1 MKYPRQPPITHGVIP
16 PLERLTGAKKQVRKL
31 NEGIEMPFSF
41 AVTGNT
47 TRFDYLLPQLQTRD
61 CLLPEIPA
69 MHRLLCDLGN
79 SMVEPEDQPPRPDS
93 SIPSAY
99 TYFGQFLDHDVTFEA
114 KSEEMVKLSDDAFR
128 VLTSEEIRTRIVNG
142 RTPAVDLDNV
152 YYQPAPRD
160 RSRMVL
166 GFVAGPDGTRTDK
179 ANDLPRKP
187 RNEENP
193 KDDRAAL
200 IGDKRNDENL
210 VIAQLHVAFLRAH
223 NAIVRRGCNFD
234 EARQL
239 LRQHYQWI
247 VVKDFLPRICD
258 PLIVNEILLGGNRF
272 FRPDADDL
280 FMPFEFSVAA
290 YRFGHSMVREA
301 YHYNAN
307 FPRATL
313 LDLFTLTAFS
323 GTLRDFDRLPESW
336 IIDWK
341 NFIDGGSNFARPIDT
356 ELSRELFDLRSFGK
370 PMPLPVEARLPVRNL
385 LRGYML
391 RLPVAQAVAGALDL
405 RIMTPAEIEEVARN
419 VSDEQLNALRAG
431 DFARRT
437 PLWYYILA
445 EAAVAPFGRLGPI
458 GSTIV
463 AEVLIGLVR
472 GSKDSILRKKD
483 WKPTLGPA
491 PGRFS
496 LRDLFVLA
504 GVLTETPDPTQPR
517 RTNMST
523 RIIDKARAKRAQM
536 VKDAS
541 VAGVNMTMAVAALK
555 GGIRSP
561 EWRAYMMQFVEQ
573 DPPGTPVDPRRL
585 DRLLG
590 TDNTLGDPELDRKRA
605 YLASNAICGPAT
617 PNTFTLGVL
626 TIDDGLDGGCGQPTP
641 ATSIAPP
648 RKVGKKRGAKRR
660 R

>member
-16 PLERLTGAKKQVRKL
+16 PLERLTGAKKKVREL

-41 AVTGNT
+41 AVTGDT
-47 TRFDYLLPQLQTRD
+47 SRFDYLLPQLQND
-61 CLLPEIPA
+61 DDAHLPESPA
-69 MHRLLCDLGN
+69 IYQQLCDLGN
-79 SMVEPEDQPPRPDS
+79 SMGEPEDQPPRPDS

-114 KSEEMVKLSDDAFR
+114 KSEEMVKLGDGSFR
-128 VLTSEEIRTRIVNG
+128 LLTPDEIRNRIVNG
-142 RTPAVDLDNV
+142 RTPGVDLDNI

-166 GFVAGPDGTRTDK
+166 GFVEGPGGTKTGR

-187 RNEENP
+187 RNPDNP
-193 KDDRAAL
+193 REDRAAL

-223 NAIVRRGCNFD
+223 NAIADRGFTFD
-234 EARQL
+234 EARHL

-247 VVKDFLPRICD
+247 VIKDFLPRICD

-272 FRPDADDL
+272 FRPHPDDL

-290 YRFGHSMVREA
+290 YRFGHSMVREV

-307 FPRATL
+307 FPHATL

-323 GTLRDFDRLPESW
+323 GTLREADRLPESW

-356 ELSRELFDLRSFGK
+356 ALSGELFNLRSFGK
-370 PMPLPVEARLPVRNL
+370 PMPIPQEARLPVRNL

-391 RLPVAQAVAGALDL
+391 RLPVAQAVARAFELPVMSPD
-405 RIMTPAEIEEVARN
+405 EIEQVAQS
-419 VSDEQLNALRAG
+419 VSVQQLNALRAG

-445 EAAVAPFGRLGPI
+445 EAAVAPFGRLGPV
-458 GSTIV
+458 GSTII
-463 AEVLIGLVR
+463 AEVLIGLIR
-472 GSKDSILRKKD
+472 GSRDSILRIKN
-483 WKPTLGPA
+483 WQPTLGPV
-491 PGRFS
+491 PGRFT
-496 LRDLFVLA
+496 LRDLLVLA
-504 GVLTETPDPTQPR
+504 GVLTETPDSTQRR

-536 VKDAS
+536 MRDPAT
-541 VAGVNMTMAVAALK
+541 AGVNMTMAVAALK

-590 TDNTLGDPELDRKRA
+590 NDNTLGDPVLDRKRA
-605 YLASNAICGPAT
+605 YLAGNGICGPDT
-617 PNTFTLGVL
+617 PVTFTLGVL
-626 TIDDGLDGGCGQPTP
+626 TIDEGLDGGCGQATP
-641 ATSIAPP
+641 ASEVA
-648 RKVGKKRGAKRR
+648 RRGNKKRGYKRR
-660 R
+660 